1 MEIEGK
7 KMNWLKQI
15 YTAVM
20 AILVFTIITGFIYPL
35 VVTLLA
41 QTLFNDQANG
51 SLIKKDGQIVG
62 SRLIGQSFS
71 GSEYFYS
78 RPSAAGVGY
87 DATSSSGT
95 NWGPTN
101 HLLIDRVKVNATSL
115 KKENPNSLIPVD
127 LVTASASGLDPDIS
141 PASAHF
147 QISRVAKARNIS
159 EQQIKDLVTKHTKA
173 RQFNILGENRVNV
186 LELNLDLDVTYPIKK
201 Q

>member
-1 MEIEGK
+1 MS
-7 KMNWLKQI
+7 WLKQI

-20 AILVFTIITGFIYPL
+20 AIVVFTIITGLIYPL

-41 QTLFNDQANG
+41 QALFNDQANG

-71 GSEYFYS
+71 SNEYFYS

-87 DATSSSGT
+87 DATSSGGT
-95 NWGPTN
+95 NWGPIN

-147 QISRVAKARNIS
+147 QISRVARARNVS

-186 LELNLDLDVTYPIKK
+186 LELNLDLDATYPVKK

>member
-1 MEIEGK
+1 MS
-7 KMNWLKQI
+7 WLKQI

-20 AILVFTIITGFIYPL
+20 AILVFTIITGLIYPL

-41 QTLFNDQANG
+41 QALFNDQANG

-71 GSEYFYS
+71 SNEYFYS

-87 DATSSSGT
+87 DATSSGGT

-147 QISRVAKARNIS
+147 QISRVARARNVS

-186 LELNLDLDVTYPIKK
+186 LELNLDLDATYPVKK

>member
-1 MEIEGK
+1 MS
-7 KMNWLKQI
+7 WLKQI

-20 AILVFTIITGFIYPL
+20 AILVFTIITGLIYPL

-41 QTLFNDQANG
+41 QALFNDQANG

-71 GSEYFYS
+71 SNEYFYS

-87 DATSSSGT
+87 DATSSGGT

-101 HLLIDRVKVNATSL
+101 HLLIDRVKVTATSL

-186 LELNLDLDVTYPIKK
+186 LELNLDLDATYPVKK

>member
-1 MEIEGK
+1 MS
-7 KMNWLKQI
+7 WLKQI

-20 AILVFTIITGFIYPL
+20 AIVVFTIITGLIYPL

-41 QTLFNDQANG
+41 QALFNDQANG

-71 GSEYFYS
+71 SNEYFYS

-87 DATSSSGT
+87 DATSSGGT

-147 QISRVAKARNIS
+147 QISRVARARNVS

-186 LELNLDLDVTYPIKK
+186 LELNLDLDATYPVKK